1 MLFKNKETNTV
12 WDIKSPVHIKRCQND
27 PKFEKVPAKK
37 TPAKKT
43 TPKKTTKSTKTTTD
57 NG

>member
-1 MLFKNKETNTV
+1 MFVRNKKTGLK
-12 WDIKSPVHIKRCQND
+12 WDVEGELLERLLKSD
-27 PKFEKVPAKK
+27 DYEKVPAKK